1 MEAEKSAEATVADLG
16 GEGLNQSTV
25 TGNGIAWA
33 VRGRKETLKVR

>member
-1 MEAEKSAEATVADLG
+1 MEAEKSAKAIVADLG

-33 VRGRKETLKVR
+33 TGGRKETMKVR